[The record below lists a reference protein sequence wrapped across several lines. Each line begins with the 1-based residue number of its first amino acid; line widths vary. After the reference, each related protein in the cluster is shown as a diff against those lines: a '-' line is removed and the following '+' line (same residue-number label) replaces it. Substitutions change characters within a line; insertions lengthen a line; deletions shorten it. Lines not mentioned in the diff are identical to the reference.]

1 MGLPAERFSLS
12 GRRLLKPGF
21 LEIIGGTASTTDTI
35 VPPLTAG
42 EVLPISKCTLR
53 EGKTKP
59 PDHLSES
66 ELLSLMEKHGIGTDA
81 SMASHI
87 ENISK
92 RGYVTLGAGRRL
104 IPTELGE
111 TLIRGYLAIDP
122 ELVRPRVR
130 AAIEAQ
136 CDLIAKGEAEADA
149 VTKHTLALF
158 EAKFR
163 YFQAHVRKMDEL
175 FEAKFSPLTKT
186 GKPFSKCGTCLR
198 YMKLIEA
205 RPQRL
210 YCPTCMATHSLP
222 QGCTIKLMQ
231 GHECPLDGF
240 QLLRC
245 STGNKAGSM
254 VSWPLPEKLQCS
266 RI

>member
-163 YFQAHVRKMDEL
+163 YFQAHVRKLDEL

-186 GKPFSKCGTCLR
+186 GKSFSKCGTCLR

-254 VSWPLPEKLQCS
+254 VSWPLLERLQCS